1 MRDIY
6 RSIKCFCC
14 CACYCLVAAA
24 VVLWAGNLSA
34 FEDPDM
40 TIAMKC
46 VHDWPDNPRMRA
58 ACIEQQG
65 AVLNK
70 SLTSPVDPRLPRED
84 FTMIQE
90 KCANDWPEDFRM
102 RARCEQQQIQGF
114 RKLRLPPSRGI
125 TLQDY
130 SVSVAA
136 CAKEW
141 PDDFR
146 QRAHCVDEQLTAIR
160 RHDDFDPLNR
170 N

>member
-1 MRDIY
+1 
-6 RSIKCFCC
+6 
-14 CACYCLVAAA
+14 
-24 VVLWAGNLSA
+24 
-34 FEDPDM
+34 
-40 TIAMKC
+40 
-46 VHDWPDNPRMRA
+46 
-58 ACIEQQG
+58 
-65 AVLNK
+65 
-70 SLTSPVDPRLPRED
+70 
-84 FTMIQE
+84 MIQE